1 MRKNKLSL
9 RGILVPK
16 QSHKYKILLGIA
28 SLLLA
33 MTIVIL
39 FSLFLFRRNGD
50 EVSAISI
57 DESDEMVEIPQGSFI
72 MGSPDGEF
80 DERPLHRVEI
90 GSFYMDRYEVT
101 NIQYQRFILY
111 NPNWQK
117 GKVRFEEA
125 DYNYLNDW
133 DGNEFPKGKE
143 DYPVVYVSWYA
154 ANAYA
159 KWVVKSLPTEAQWEY
174 SARGGYEGMRYVW
187 GNSGDTHLSN
197 FRGRGVMTVGSFSMN
212 GFGVNDM
219 AGNVWEWTTDG
230 YELYMGGEE
239 NNPRPR
245 LNNHLKVI
253 RGGSWNSNMNE
264 MRVSVRKTEKP
275 NVCRGDIGFRG
286 IKRAMSNEQQT
297 TSNEQ

>member
-16 QSHKYKILLGIA
+16 QSHKYKRLLGIA

-57 DESDEMVEIPQGSFI
+57 DESDEMVEIPKGSFI

-80 DERPLHRVEI
+80 DERPLHKVEI

-111 NPNWQK
+111 NPHWQK

-143 DYPVVYVSWYA
+143 DHPVVYVSWYA

-159 KWVVKSLPTEAQWEY
+159 RWVGKSLPTEAQWEY

-197 FRGRGVMTVGSFSMN
+197 FRSRGVMPVGNFSMN

-219 AGNVWEWTTDG
+219 AGNVWEWTSDG

-275 NVCRGDIGFRG
+275 NVCRGDIGFRTVSS
-286 IKRAMSNEQQT
+286 MQ
-297 TSNEQ
+297 

>member
-1 MRKNKLSL
+1 MNKED
-9 RGILVPK
+9 RRQKTEDRIKTFGF
-16 QSHKYKILLGIA
+16 
-28 SLLLA
+28 LLL
-33 MTIVIL
+33 V
-39 FSLFLFRRNGD
+39 SCFLLLTFYWNKKSED
-50 EVSAISI
+50 VSATPM
-57 DESDEMVEIPQGSFI
+57 DAVEMVEIPQGSFI

-101 NIQYQRFILY
+101 NIQYQRFILA
-111 NPNWQK
+111 NPHWQK

-143 DYPVVYVSWYA
+143 DHPVVYVSWYA
-154 ANAYA
+154 ANAYVR
-159 KWVVKSLPTEAQWEY
+159 WVGKSLPTEAQWEY

-187 GNSGDTHLSN
+187 GNSGETYLSN
-197 FRGRGVMTVGSFSMN
+197 FRGRGVMPVGNFSMN

-219 AGNVWEWTTDG
+219 AGNVWEWTSDG

-275 NVCRGDIGFRG
+275 NVCRGDLGFRG
-286 IKRAMSNEQQT
+286 VKGIED
-297 TSNEQ
+297 

>member
-1 MRKNKLSL
+1 MNKED
-9 RGILVPK
+9 RRQKTEDRIKTFGF
-16 QSHKYKILLGIA
+16 
-28 SLLLA
+28 LLL
-33 MTIVIL
+33 V
-39 FSLFLFRRNGD
+39 SCFLLLTFYWNKKSED
-50 EVSAISI
+50 VSATPM
-57 DESDEMVEIPQGSFI
+57 DAVEMVEIPQGSFI

-101 NIQYQRFILY
+101 NIQYQRFILA
-111 NPNWQK
+111 NPYWQK

-133 DGNEFPKGKE
+133 DGTEFPKGKE
-143 DYPVVYVSWYA
+143 NHPVVYVSWYA
-154 ANAYA
+154 ANAYVR
-159 KWVVKSLPTEAQWEY
+159 WIGKSLPTEAQWEY

-187 GNSGDTHLSN
+187 GNSGETYLSN
-197 FRGRGVMTVGSFSMN
+197 FRGRGVMPVGTFSMN

-219 AGNVWEWTTDG
+219 AGNVWEWTSDG

-253 RGGSWNSNMNE
+253 RGGSWNSDMNE

-275 NVCRGDIGFRG
+275 NVCRGDIGFRTVSS
-286 IKRAMSNEQQT
+286 IQ
-297 TSNEQ
+297 

>member
-1 MRKNKLSL
+1 MNREHRSQNSEYRIKTF
-9 RGILVPK
+9 GV
-16 QSHKYKILLGIA
+16 
-28 SLLLA
+28 LLLA
-33 MTIVIL
+33 
-39 FSLFLFRRNGD
+39 SCFLLLVFYLKKRG
-50 EVSAISI
+50 EVPSAISM

-101 NIQYQRFILY
+101 NIQYQRFILA
-111 NPNWQK
+111 NPHWQK

-143 DYPVVYVSWYA
+143 DHPVVYVSWYA
-154 ANAYA
+154 ANAYVR
-159 KWVVKSLPTEAQWEY
+159 WVGKSLPTEAQWEY

-187 GNSGDTHLSN
+187 GNSGETYLSN
-197 FRGRGVMTVGSFSMN
+197 FRGRGVMPVGNFSMN

-219 AGNVWEWTTDG
+219 AGNVWEWTSDG

-275 NVCRGDIGFRG
+275 NVCRGDLGFRG
-286 IKRAMSNEQQT
+286 VKGIED
-297 TSNEQ
+297 

>member
-1 MRKNKLSL
+1 MNKES
-9 RGILVPK
+9 
-16 QSHKYKILLGIA
+16 KIRIKTFGF
-28 SLLLA
+28 LLL
-33 MTIVIL
+33 V
-39 FSLFLFRRNGD
+39 FCFLFLTFYWNKKSED
-50 EVSAISI
+50 VSATPM
-57 DESDEMVEIPQGSFI
+57 DAVEMVEIPQGSFI

-101 NIQYQRFILY
+101 NIQYQRFILA
-111 NPNWQK
+111 NPHWQK

-133 DGNEFPKGKE
+133 DGTEFPKGKE
-143 DYPVVYVSWYA
+143 EHPVVYVSWYA
-154 ANAYA
+154 ANAYVR
-159 KWVVKSLPTEAQWEY
+159 WIGKSLPTEAQWEY

-187 GNSGDTHLSN
+187 GNSGETYLSN
-197 FRGRGVMTVGSFSMN
+197 FRGRGVMPVGNFSMN

-219 AGNVWEWTTDG
+219 AGNVWEWTSDG

-253 RGGSWNSNMNE
+253 RGGSWNSDMNE

-275 NVCRGDIGFRG
+275 NVCRGDIGFRTVSS
-286 IKRAMSNEQQT
+286 IQ
-297 TSNEQ
+297 

>member
-1 MRKNKLSL
+1 MKRRQLLILS
-9 RGILVPK
+9 
-16 QSHKYKILLGIA
+16 
-28 SLLLA
+28 
-33 MTIVIL
+33 VII
-39 FSLFLFRRNGD
+39 SLFISLFFYSRKYGD
-50 EVSAISI
+50 SSISTDI
-57 DESDEMVEIPQGSFI
+57 SVPSEGVGEMVEIPQGSFI

-80 DERPLHRVEI
+80 DERPLHKVEI

-101 NIQYQRFILY
+101 NVQYQRFILT
-111 NPNWQK
+111 NPQWQK

-143 DYPVVYVSWYA
+143 DHPVVYVSWYA

-159 KWVVKSLPTEAQWEY
+159 RWVGKSLPTEAEWEY

-187 GNSGDTHLSN
+187 GNSGETYLSN
-197 FRGRGVMTVGSFSMN
+197 FRSRGVMPVGNFSMN

-219 AGNVWEWTTDG
+219 AGNVWEWTSDG

-264 MRVSVRKTEKP
+264 IRVSVRKTEKP
-275 NVCRGDIGFRG
+275 NVCRGDIGFRTVSS
-286 IKRAMSNEQQT
+286 MQ
-297 TSNEQ
+297 

>member
-1 MRKNKLSL
+1 MNKED
-9 RGILVPK
+9 RRQKTEDRIKTFGF
-16 QSHKYKILLGIA
+16 
-28 SLLLA
+28 LLL
-33 MTIVIL
+33 V
-39 FSLFLFRRNGD
+39 SCFLLLTFYWNKKSED
-50 EVSAISI
+50 VSATPM
-57 DESDEMVEIPQGSFI
+57 DAVEMVEIPQGSFI

-101 NIQYQRFILY
+101 NIQYQRFILA
-111 NPNWQK
+111 NPHWQK

-143 DYPVVYVSWYA
+143 DHPVVYVSWYA

-159 KWVVKSLPTEAQWEY
+159 RWVGKSLPTEPQWEY

-187 GNSGDTHLSN
+187 GNSGETYLSN
-197 FRGRGVMTVGSFSMN
+197 FRGRGVMPVGTFSMN

-219 AGNVWEWTTDG
+219 AGNVWEWTSDG

-253 RGGSWNSNMNE
+253 RGGSWNSDMNE

-275 NVCRGDIGFRG
+275 NVCRGDIGFRTVSS
-286 IKRAMSNEQQT
+286 IQ
-297 TSNEQ
+297 

>member
-1 MRKNKLSL
+1 MNKED
-9 RGILVPK
+9 RRQKTEDRIKTFGF
-16 QSHKYKILLGIA
+16 
-28 SLLLA
+28 LLL
-33 MTIVIL
+33 V
-39 FSLFLFRRNGD
+39 SCFLLLTFYWNKKSED
-50 EVSAISI
+50 VSATPM
-57 DESDEMVEIPQGSFI
+57 DAVEMVEIPQGSFI

-101 NIQYQRFILY
+101 NIQYQRFILA
-111 NPNWQK
+111 NPHWQK

-143 DYPVVYVSWYA
+143 DHPVVYVSWYA
-154 ANAYA
+154 ANAYVR
-159 KWVVKSLPTEAQWEY
+159 WVGKSLPTEAQWEY

-187 GNSGDTHLSN
+187 GNSGETYLSN
-197 FRGRGVMTVGSFSMN
+197 FRGRGVMPVGNFSMN

-219 AGNVWEWTTDG
+219 AGNVWEWTSDG

-286 IKRAMSNEQQT
+286 VR
-297 TSNEQ
+297 

>member
-1 MRKNKLSL
+1 MRENELSL
-9 RGILVPK
+9 RGLLVPK
-16 QSHKYKILLGIA
+16 QSHKYKGLLGIA

-39 FSLFLFRRNGD
+39 LSLFLFLRNRD

-57 DESDEMVEIPQGSFI
+57 DESVEMVEIPQGSFI

-101 NIQYQRFILY
+101 NIQYQRFILA
-111 NPNWQK
+111 NPHWQK

-125 DYNYLNDW
+125 DYNYLSDW
-133 DGNEFPKGKE
+133 NGNEFPKGKE
-143 DYPVVYVSWYA
+143 DHPVVYVSWYA
-154 ANAYA
+154 ANAYVR
-159 KWVVKSLPTEAQWEY
+159 WVGKSLPTEAQWEY

-187 GNSGDTHLSN
+187 GNSGETYLSN
-197 FRGRGVMTVGSFSMN
+197 FRGRGVMPVGNFSMN

-219 AGNVWEWTTDG
+219 AGNVWEWTSDG

-275 NVCRGDIGFRG
+275 NVCRGDLGFRC
-286 IKRAMSNEQQT
+286 IKRAMSNEQ
-297 TSNEQ
+297 

>member
-1 MRKNKLSL
+1 MKRRQLLILS
-9 RGILVPK
+9 
-16 QSHKYKILLGIA
+16 
-28 SLLLA
+28 
-33 MTIVIL
+33 VII
-39 FSLFLFRRNGD
+39 SLFISLFFYSRKYGD
-50 EVSAISI
+50 SSISTDI
-57 DESDEMVEIPQGSFI
+57 SVPSEGVGEMVEIPQGSFI

-101 NIQYQRFILY
+101 NIQYQRFILV
-111 NPNWQK
+111 NPHWQK

-143 DYPVVYVSWYA
+143 DHPVVYVSWYA
-154 ANAYA
+154 ANAYT
-159 KWVVKSLPTEAQWEY
+159 KWAWKSLPTEAQWEY

-187 GNSGDTHLSN
+187 GNSGETYLSN
-197 FRGRGVMTVGSFSMN
+197 FRGRGVMPVGNFSMN

-219 AGNVWEWTTDG
+219 AGNVWEWTSDG

-275 NVCRGDIGFRG
+275 NACRGDIGFRG
-286 IKRAMSNEQQT
+286 IKNEVIGH
-297 TSNEQ
+297 

>member
-1 MRKNKLSL
+1 MRENELSL
-9 RGILVPK
+9 RGLLVPK
-16 QSHKYKILLGIA
+16 QSHKYKGLLGIA

-39 FSLFLFRRNGD
+39 LSLFLFLRNRD

-57 DESDEMVEIPQGSFI
+57 DESVEMVEIPQGSFI

-101 NIQYQRFILY
+101 NIQYQRFILA
-111 NPNWQK
+111 NPHWQK

-125 DYNYLNDW
+125 DYNYLSDW
-133 DGNEFPKGKE
+133 NGNEFPKGKE
-143 DYPVVYVSWYA
+143 DHPVVYVSWYA
-154 ANAYA
+154 ANAYVR
-159 KWVVKSLPTEAQWEY
+159 WVGKSLPTEAQWEY

-187 GNSGDTHLSN
+187 GNSGETYLSN
-197 FRGRGVMTVGSFSMN
+197 FRGRGVMPVGNFSMN

-219 AGNVWEWTTDG
+219 AGNVWEWTSDG

-275 NVCRGDIGFRG
+275 NVCRGDIGFRTVSS
-286 IKRAMSNEQQT
+286 IQ
-297 TSNEQ
+297 

>member
-1 MRKNKLSL
+1 MNKED
-9 RGILVPK
+9 RRQKTEDRIKTFGF
-16 QSHKYKILLGIA
+16 
-28 SLLLA
+28 LLL
-33 MTIVIL
+33 V
-39 FSLFLFRRNGD
+39 FCFLLLTFYWNKKSED
-50 EVSAISI
+50 VSATPM
-57 DESDEMVEIPQGSFI
+57 DAVEMVEIPQGSFI

-101 NIQYQRFILY
+101 NIQYQRFILA
-111 NPNWQK
+111 NPYWQK

-133 DGNEFPKGKE
+133 AGNEFPKGKE
-143 DYPVVYVSWYA
+143 DHPVVYVSWYA

-159 KWVVKSLPTEAQWEY
+159 RWVGKSLPTEPQWEY

-187 GNSGDTHLSN
+187 GNSGETYLSN
-197 FRGRGVMTVGSFSMN
+197 FRGRGVMPVGTFSMN

-219 AGNVWEWTTDG
+219 AGNVWEWTSDG

-253 RGGSWNSNMNE
+253 RGGSWNSDMNE

-275 NVCRGDIGFRG
+275 NVCRGDIGFRTVSS
-286 IKRAMSNEQQT
+286 IQ
-297 TSNEQ
+297 

>member
-1 MRKNKLSL
+1 MNKED
-9 RGILVPK
+9 RRQKTEDRIKTFGF
-16 QSHKYKILLGIA
+16 
-28 SLLLA
+28 LLL
-33 MTIVIL
+33 V
-39 FSLFLFRRNGD
+39 SCFLLLTFYWNKKSED
-50 EVSAISI
+50 VSATPM
-57 DESDEMVEIPQGSFI
+57 DAVEMVEIPQGSFI

-101 NIQYQRFILY
+101 NIQYQRFILA
-111 NPNWQK
+111 NPHWQK

-133 DGNEFPKGKE
+133 DGTEFPKGKE
-143 DYPVVYVSWYA
+143 NHPVVYVSWYA
-154 ANAYA
+154 ANAYVR
-159 KWVVKSLPTEAQWEY
+159 WIGKSLPTEAQWEY

-187 GNSGDTHLSN
+187 GNSGETYLSN
-197 FRGRGVMTVGSFSMN
+197 FRGRGVMPVGNFSMN

-219 AGNVWEWTTDG
+219 AGNVWEWTSDG

-264 MRVSVRKTEKP
+264 MRVSLRKTEKP
-275 NVCRGDIGFRG
+275 NVCRGDIGFRCM
-286 IKRAMSNEQQT
+286 KRAMSNEQQT

>member
-1 MRKNKLSL
+1 MRENELSL
-9 RGILVPK
+9 RGLLVPK
-16 QSHKYKILLGIA
+16 QSHKYKGLLGIA

-39 FSLFLFRRNGD
+39 LSLFLFLRNRD

-57 DESDEMVEIPQGSFI
+57 DESVEMVEIPQGSFI

-101 NIQYQRFILY
+101 NIQYQRFILA
-111 NPNWQK
+111 NPHWQK

-125 DYNYLNDW
+125 DYNYLSDW
-133 DGNEFPKGKE
+133 NGNEFPKGKE
-143 DYPVVYVSWYA
+143 DHPVVYVSWYA
-154 ANAYA
+154 ANAYVR
-159 KWVVKSLPTEAQWEY
+159 WIGKSLPTEAQWEY

-187 GNSGDTHLSN
+187 GNSGETYLSN
-197 FRGRGVMTVGSFSMN
+197 FRGRGVMPVGNFSMN

-219 AGNVWEWTTDG
+219 AGNVWEWTSDG

-275 NVCRGDIGFRG
+275 NVCRGDLGFRC
-286 IKRAMSNEQQT
+286 IKRAMSNEQ
-297 TSNEQ
+297 

>member
-1 MRKNKLSL
+1 MRENELSL
-9 RGILVPK
+9 RGLLVPK
-16 QSHKYKILLGIA
+16 QSHKYKGLLGIA

-39 FSLFLFRRNGD
+39 LSLFLFLRNRD

-57 DESDEMVEIPQGSFI
+57 DESVEMVEIPQGSFI

-101 NIQYQRFILY
+101 NIQYQRFVLA
-111 NPNWQK
+111 NPHWQK

-125 DYNYLNDW
+125 DYNYLSDW
-133 DGNEFPKGKE
+133 AGNEFPKGKE
-143 DYPVVYVSWYA
+143 DHPVVYISWYA

-159 KWVVKSLPTEAQWEY
+159 RWVGKSLPTEPQWEY

-187 GNSGDTHLSN
+187 GNSGETYLSN
-197 FRGRGVMTVGSFSMN
+197 FRGRGVMPVGNFSMN

-219 AGNVWEWTTDG
+219 AGNVWEWTSDG

-275 NVCRGDIGFRG
+275 NVCRGDLGFRC
-286 IKRAMSNEQQT
+286 IKRAMSNEQ
-297 TSNEQ
+297 